1 MRGGGPATFD
11 EVACRSGEIG
21 TIPSKEILPLAMAHA
36 GKLEK
41 FGA

>member
-1 MRGGGPATFD
+1 VAKFD
-11 EVACRSGEIG
+11 EVSCRCGELG
-21 TIPSKEILPLAMAHA
+21 LMQAKEILPLAMAHA